1 MFQISL
7 RSYVLIRKI
16 YYIEHLGLKPESLKN
31 VTKTEYFSVASAWWA
46 IITTISHIPLL
57 MLFFFLEYQVKNNG
71 KDGDL
76 EHSPAIQDHNT
87 LWKILLTEK
96 DEKV

>member
-1 MFQISL
+1 
-7 RSYVLIRKI
+7 
-16 YYIEHLGLKPESLKN
+16 
-31 VTKTEYFSVASAWWA
+31 
-46 IITTISHIPLL
+46 
-57 MLFFFLEYQVKNNG
+57 MLFFFLEYQVRNNG

-87 LWKILLTEK
+87 SWKILWTEK